1 MFMSVASGLL
11 ILTGLEIMAFGLF
24 MLYAWL
30 ALLYA
35 PIGFDAGILLGRHS
49 PGMLVQQRLLS
60 ALLARLFL
68 APGHLHSSPA
78 GACCLVFPAVSCL
91 AFPWP
96 PLSDSM
102 AGLMASLAE
111 CSHWSAARLEACLRR
126 GSSIRLSSVH
136 PPLIGA
142 ALVMTGA
149 NHITGGRGVQ
159 PCRRRHITV
168 TGHDHSGRSRPELAT
183 HQHHKV
189 GSSGARGSRRL
200 RYFGRATIRAA
211 TSEIRLL
218 TMGLDQ
224 K

>member
-60 ALLARLFL
+60 ALLARLFS
-68 APGHLHSSPA
+68 APGHMHSSPA

-126 GSSIRLSSVH
+126 GSSICLSSVH
-136 PPLIGA
+136 LPLIGA

-149 NHITGGRGVQ
+149 NHILPGGRGVQ

-183 HQHHKV
+183 QQHHKV
-189 GSSGARGSRRL
+189 GSSGAR
-200 RYFGRATIRAA
+200 
-211 TSEIRLL
+211 
-218 TMGLDQ
+218 
-224 K
+224 

>member
-1 MFMSVASGLL
+1 MSVASGLL

-78 GACCLVFPAVSCL
+78 GACCLVFPAVSYL

-126 GSSIRLSSVH
+126 GSSICLSSVH
-136 PPLIGA
+136 LPLIGA

-183 HQHHKV
+183 QQHHKM

>member
-68 APGHLHSSPA
+68 APGHMHSSPA

-111 CSHWSAARLEACLRR
+111 CSHWSAARLEACSRR
-126 GSSIRLSSVH
+126 GSSICLSSVH
-136 PPLIGA
+136 LPLIGA

-149 NHITGGRGVQ
+149 NHILPGGGEFNPAAGGILPSLVTIILVVAGPSWQRSN
-159 PCRRRHITV
+159 ITRWAQAEPADRDV
-168 TGHDHSGRSRPELAT
+168 
-183 HQHHKV
+183 
-189 GSSGARGSRRL
+189 
-200 RYFGRATIRAA
+200 
-211 TSEIRLL
+211 
-218 TMGLDQ
+218 
-224 K
+224 

>member
-1 MFMSVASGLL
+1 MSVASGLL

-30 ALLYA
+30 ALA
-35 PIGFDAGILLGRHS
+35 H
-49 PGMLVQQRLLS
+49 M
-60 ALLARLFL
+60 
-68 APGHLHSSPA
+68 HSSPA

-183 HQHHKV
+183 QQHHKV